1 MGSGDNRRT
10 ESYDAP
16 YEGKNVYISN
26 KMSLFG
32 NPNGEP
38 IELPSGVHKYDFQF
52 PLPAL
57 IPPSF
62 EGTYGNIRYRIE
74 AELNVPWAFDK
85 EYKLQFTVV
94 RRDELN
100 SLPEL
105 KIPIQMEEVEK
116 FCCWCCESDPLM
128 MTVTVPFGGF
138 VPGQDIPIKVS
149 YVNNSDV
156 DVEKTEI
163 SLIRIITYNRWV

>member
-1 MGSGDNRRT
+1 MGHGDNRRT
-10 ESYDAP
+10 ETQEVP

-32 NPNGEP
+32 SPNGQP
-38 IELPSGVHKYDFQF
+38 MELPNGLHKYDFQF

-62 EGTYGNIRYRIE
+62 EGSYGNIRYRIE
-74 AELNVPWAFDK
+74 AELDVPWGFDK

-100 SLPEL
+100 SQPEL
-105 KIPIQMEEVEK
+105 KIPIQLEEVTK
-116 FCCWCCESDPLM
+116 FCCWCCKSDPLL

-149 YVNNSDV
+149 YINKSDV
-156 DVEKTEI
+156 NIIATQFR
-163 SLIRIITYNRWV
+163 LHRIIHYNR